1 MGNQKRILKKVFK
14 ELLAEP
20 AAPLS
25 MNRGRLIRID
35 HCPNKLNAKKRRHR
49 GWVTARWAGKGKFK
63 LELQNGNDP
72 VYFFD
77 EWRSLKDGLHYDFDP
92 TNIRDEYHL
101 VNGRSCCWETS
112 CPSYG
117 FCYGFCP
124 NAESTMTR
132 QNKKQK
138 LFLKRRKAA
147 KERKKEKEE
156 FINTLR
162 QTNFKEDE
170 DSYLLG

>member
-1 MGNQKRILKKVFK
+1 MGRKQKRILKKVFK

-49 GWVTARWAGKGKFK
+49 GWVTARWAGKGKYK
-63 LELQNGNDP
+63 LELLDGNDP
-72 VYFFD
+72 IYFFD
-77 EWRSLKDGLHYDFDP
+77 EWRSLRDGLHYDFDP

-101 VNGRSCCWETS
+101 VNGRSCRDCSAS
-112 CPSYG
+112 CTSYG
-117 FCYGFCP
+117 FCSR
-124 NAESTMTR
+124 AESTMAR

-147 KERKKEKEE
+147 KERKKEKEV
-156 FINTLR
+156 FINT
-162 QTNFKEDE
+162 N
-170 DSYLLG
+170 